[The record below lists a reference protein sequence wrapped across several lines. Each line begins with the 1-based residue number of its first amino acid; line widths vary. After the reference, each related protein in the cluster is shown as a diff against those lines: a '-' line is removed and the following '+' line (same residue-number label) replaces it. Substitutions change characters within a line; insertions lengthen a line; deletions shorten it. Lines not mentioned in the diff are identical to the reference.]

1 MITNMGV
8 IDGVFRFVL
17 GVGLLAWSYDRIG
30 PGLPE
35 SLAWA
40 VWIVGAFLGA
50 TGLFR
55 FCPAYA
61 LIGIDS
67 CAIYPGQDRRS
78 PTPASPLDKSTPSA

>member
-17 GVGLLAWSYDRIG
+17 GTGLLAWSYHRIG

-35 SLAWA
+35 GVAWA
-40 VWIVGAFLGA
+40 VWIVGAVLAA

-55 FCPAYA
+55 YCPVYA
-61 LIGIDS
+61 VLGTDS
-67 CAIYPGQDRRS
+67 CAIYPGHDGQPPS
-78 PTPASPLDKSTPSA
+78 ALDKGDPSA